1 MKRLLLAAGLA
12 LAACSS
18 MAPPPPPGPPDR
30 PVRNPDADIC
40 HASHYQQYVGRKM
53 IDLPPKPEGAI
64 WRQACTACAVT
75 MDFNPERMNIFFDK
89 DSEVIKEIRC
99 G

>member
-1 MKRLLLAAGLA
+1 MKRLLLAAGLM

-18 MAPPPPPGPPDR
+18 MARPEPGPPPGP
-30 PVRNPDADIC
+30 VANPDADIC
-40 HASHYQQYVGRKM
+40 HASHYRMFVGRKLGE
-53 IDLPPKPEGAI
+53 LPPKPEGAT
-64 WRQACTACAVT
+64 WRQACTECAVT

-89 DSEVIKEIRC
+89 DSEIIKEIRC